1 MLKTDYT
8 KVTFRGLSKRENSYV
23 VSNNRVDTFTRN
35 FEDKEFENRVR
46 EQRRTG
52 AGEPVKMLRR
62 FRVLVSVSA
71 ALPVLQTADGGA
83 SGGSA
88 ETVFY
93 NFRGTLDTANF
104 LGHLFRTLSQVLHL
118 TDPSGADSRYAQ
130 QATTTTTTTTTS
142 AAKNPVKKE
151 DDDKRR
157 SQRKSGQREKV
168 EERSRERER
177 QTNEGDTKSSQ
188 TRRRRRKKSKG
199 RRCSIIQYK
208 VEGRNC
214 LII

>member
-1 MLKTDYT
+1 
-8 KVTFRGLSKRENSYV
+8 
-23 VSNNRVDTFTRN
+23 
-35 FEDKEFENRVR
+35 
-46 EQRRTG
+46 
-52 AGEPVKMLRR
+52 MLRR

-118 TDPSGADSRYAQ
+118 TDPSGADSRYTQ
-130 QATTTTTTTTTS
+130 QATTTTTTTS

-188 TRRRRRKKSKG
+188 TRRLRSKKSKG

>member
-35 FEDKEFENRVR
+35 IEDKEFENRVR

-71 ALPVLQTADGGA
+71 ALPILQTADGGA

-88 ETVFY
+88 ETVYY

-130 QATTTTTTTTTS
+130 QATTTTTS

-177 QTNEGDTKSSQ
+177 QTEEGDTKSSQ